1 MERERWTSEVIVR
14 RRSMKREG
22 WKSRM
27 SGRES
32 STGREEGEVRG
43 EEDGQEELNWD
54 ELEER

>member
-14 RRSMKREG
+14 RRSMKRER

-32 STGREEGEVRG
+32 STEREEGEVRG
-43 EEDGQEELNWD
+43 EEDGQEELKRD